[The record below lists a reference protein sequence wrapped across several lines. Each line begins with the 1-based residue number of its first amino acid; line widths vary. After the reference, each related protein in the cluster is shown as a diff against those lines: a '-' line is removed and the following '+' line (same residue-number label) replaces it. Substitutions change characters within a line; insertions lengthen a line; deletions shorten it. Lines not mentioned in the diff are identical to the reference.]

1 MDLIE
6 QEKFIGKEELSVV
19 EAMKKIDDTA
29 KGIIFVVDSSRHLV
43 GSLTDGD
50 VRRFILKT
58 GSLEGTVSQM
68 MNKCVR
74 YIKTGEEYK
83 AYELMRTE
91 SIRIVPIVDDNHCI
105 KDFLID
111 GIQTA
116 RSVDSNVLKGVPII
130 VMAGGKGTRLYPY
143 TKILPKPLIPIGDIP
158 ILQRILEKLNQY
170 GADQFYITINY
181 KKEIIKAF
189 FNELNPS
196 YKIEFVEEN
205 EPMGT
210 AGSIKLIKKKFNKP
224 LIVTNCDIL
233 IDADYGELMKYHGKM
248 KNDIT
253 IVSSLKVTTIPYG
266 VIYAEEN
273 GVISSMSE
281 KPQLS
286 HFINTGMYVVNPEY
300 FDRIPEDRI
309 FHMTD
314 LADCLLK
321 EGRKVGMYPISENS
335 YLDMGQ
341 FEEMKKMEE
350 RISNG
355 HEGIG

>member
-1 MDLIE
+1 MKQKE
-6 QEKFIGKEELSVV
+6 QEKFIGTEGLSVV
-19 EAMKKIDDTA
+19 DAMKKIDATA
-29 KGIIFVVDSSRHLV
+29 KGIIFVVDSTNHLI

-58 GSLEGTVSQM
+58 GNLEGTVSQM

-74 YIKTGEEYK
+74 YIKPGEEQK
-83 AYELMRTE
+83 AYELMRSE
-91 SIRIVPIVDDNHCI
+91 SIRVVPIVDENLCI
-105 KDFLID
+105 KDILID
-111 GIQTA
+111 GIQEE
-116 RSVDSNVLKGVPII
+116 RIVDHNALKGVPVI
-130 VMAGGKGTRLYPY
+130 VMAGGRGTRLYPY

-158 ILQRILEKLNQY
+158 ILQRILDRFNQY

-196 YKIEFVEEN
+196 YKIEFVEEY

-210 AGSIKLIKKKFNKP
+210 AGSIRLIEKAFSRP

-233 IDADYGELMKYHGKM
+233 INVDYGKLMQYHEKT

-266 VIYAEEN
+266 VIYAEQN

-286 HFINTGMYVVNPEY
+286 HFINTGMYVVNPEF
-300 FDRIPEDRI
+300 FDRIPEDRV

-314 LADCLLK
+314 LADCLLT

-350 RISNG
+350 RINNG
-355 HEGIG
+355 HESFG